1 MDKELTVMLPAYNEE
16 ENLKELVNQW
26 NKYKDE
32 IKIKFG
38 YELKIIVTNDGSSDK
53 TKEIGMELE
62 NEFDNFT
69 LINHEVNKGLGEAVK
84 TGIIYIL
91 DNCPNS
97 QYTCIMDCDNTHNP
111 SYVIDMMKKKIATG
125 ADVVIASRY
134 QKGAKI
140 QGVSSFRLFT
150 SEGAKYVYSFLLNV
164 KNVRD
169 YTCGYRLYNNDILR
183 KAYDRFG
190 TDIIEESGFT
200 CMAELLYKLY
210 SCGAV
215 FAEVPFELRYD
226 FKKGASKMNV
236 IKTAKDSISLAF
248 RLKKKTKEVGV

>member
-16 ENLKELVNQW
+16 ENLEKLVCHW
-26 NKYKDE
+26 NDFRDE
-32 IKIKFG
+32 IKTKFG
-38 YELKIIVTNDGSSDK
+38 CVLKIIAVNDGSSDK
-53 TKEIGMELE
+53 TKEIGIKLE

-97 QYTCIMDCDNTHNP
+97 QYTCTMDCDNTHNP
-111 SYVIDMMKKKIATG
+111 CYVIDMIKKQIETG
-125 ADVVIASRY
+125 ADVIIASRY
-134 QKGAKI
+134 QKGADIK
-140 QGVSSFRLFT
+140 GVSSFRLLT
-150 SEGAKYVYSFLLNV
+150 SEGAKYVYSILLGV

-169 YTCGYRLYNNDILR
+169 YTCGYRLYSNGMLR
-183 KAYDRFG
+183 KAYDRFKIK
-190 TDIIEESGFT
+190 IIEESGFA
-200 CMAELLYKLY
+200 CMAELLYKLC

-226 FKKGASKMNV
+226 LKMGESKMNV
-236 IKTAKDSISLAF
+236 VKTAKDSVSLAF
-248 RLKKKTKEVGV
+248 RLRKIQKKD